1 MIRLLDTDVLVDIV
15 RQHQPAVTWIASLD
29 EDEPIGVPGPV
40 ALELIEGCKN
50 RQETN
55 RIMRLVNRYPIY
67 WPSSID
73 GDRAL
78 RSFAQHHL
86 AHNLS
91 SYDALIA
98 QCAIGLSAT
107 LVTFNVKH
115 FRVIAGLATEQ
126 PYQR

>member
-1 MIRLLDTDVLVDIV
+1 MIRLLDTDVFVDIV
-15 RQHQPAVTWIASLD
+15 RLHQPAVTWFSSLD
-29 EDEPIGVPGPV
+29 DDEPIGVPGPV

-73 GDRAL
+73 ADRAL

-86 AHNLS
+86 AHNIS

-98 QCAIGLSAT
+98 QSAIGLGAT

-115 FRVIAGLATEQ
+115 FRVIANLTTEQ